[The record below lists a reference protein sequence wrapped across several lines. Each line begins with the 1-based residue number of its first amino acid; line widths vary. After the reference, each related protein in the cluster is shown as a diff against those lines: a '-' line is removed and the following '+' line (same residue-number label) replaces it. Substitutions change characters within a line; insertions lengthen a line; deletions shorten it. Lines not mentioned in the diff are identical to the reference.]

1 MKMML
6 SRFIA
11 KRTVRS
17 GASLV
22 QEETGSANQK
32 YRREEEHWHGQ
43 GQVGGIHCP
52 EDESETDDGQ
62 DTRDDHGAII
72 CRPDNQKTPGCRDH
86 KEQDSRQEDPM
97 TDQDRGVQCRD
108 MVFALLHWQSH
119 R

>member
-1 MKMML
+1 
-6 SRFIA
+6 
-11 KRTVRS
+11 
-17 GASLV
+17 V

-108 MVFALLHWQSH
+108 MVFCSAALAIAPMMAGIAQSMIGQIH
-119 R
+119 